1 MLYQDVIELFKD
13 NILPVVIEKYHLSG
27 YTVEP
32 INSHEGGRNVVY
44 VCDKEGDESYILRVS
59 YQNDRSREDYLAELE
74 YIRYLSEH
82 GASVSNVIVSKDGNL
97 LEEVRYGNQTL
108 YLCLFEK
115 AKGMQ
120 LAENNY
126 RYREGAP
133 LTEYFFN
140 CGKTLGKIH
149 QLSKEY
155 QPVHKRIHFFD
166 KYNMTYIDELL
177 PNQLSVVKEK
187 IAVILESLK
196 KIEKTKENYG
206 MVHFDYSDGNYH
218 INFDN
223 GQITVYDFDNSC
235 HAWYMYDLAELWI
248 HGEGWIMFEQD
259 EKKRMQFMEDYFRE
273 ILKGYRTE
281 TAIEDIM
288 VQMLPLFVQANR
300 IENIVDAFEVERST
314 GENYLDEEDLEELC
328 NKILEDILI

>member
-1 MLYQDVIELFKD
+1 MLYQDVIELFKE
-13 NILPVVIEKYHLSG
+13 NILPVVIEKYRLHE
-27 YTVEP
+27 YTIEP
-32 INSHEGGRNVVY
+32 LDSHEGGRNVVY
-44 VCDKEGDESYILRVS
+44 VCDKEGAQSYILRVS

-74 YIRYLSEH
+74 YVRYLYEH
-82 GASVSNVIVSKDGNL
+82 GASVSNVISSKTGNL
-97 LEEVRYGNQTL
+97 LEEVRCGNQVL

-155 QPVHKRIHFFD
+155 QPVHKRIHFSD
-166 KYNMTYIDELL
+166 KFNMTYITELL
-177 PNQLSVVKEK
+177 PNELAVVKEK
-187 IAVILESLK
+187 IAVILESLE

-218 INFDN
+218 INFEN

-259 EKKRMQFMEDYFRE
+259 EKKRMQFMEDYFKE

-281 TAIEDIM
+281 TGISDTM
-288 VQMLPLFVQANR
+288 VNLLPLFVQANR

-314 GENYLDEEDLEELC
+314 GENYLEEEDLEELC
-328 NKILEDILI
+328 SKILEDKLI